1 MNDFEYGDLRFI
13 FEQAIPW
20 EKIREARGE
29 EEDYTQEYL
38 MTLDNG
44 AGFSKREVAP
54 RAGDV
59 DDRECTLATDG
70 NGGKSVRLPQ
80 GMMENLEG
88 LKGMGAFSG
97 LTFPEEV
104 GGLNFPLTVFFGL
117 GELFSM
123 GDSSLGL
130 TPMLQEGVGQVLIE
144 FADKKVTEDY
154 LPKLMSGERICSM
167 GLTEPG
173 AGSDLANMKTW
184 ARPVNGEG
192 RAEIPRVREI
202 EGSGTVYLLNGTKT
216 FITNGFG
223 DVLALAGTEEGISM
237 FLVMAQDKEVSRIEK
252 KLGIRG
258 SPTCELLFEDSPGIL
273 IGEPGMGLVPNML
286 KLMHF
291 ARLGVASQALGIAQR
306 AHTLA
311 RRYATHDR
319 VQFGVPIA
327 EHVPVRQIL
336 FENEIELQA
345 TRALTYLACQSFDL
359 KEATRKKARNLD
371 EEGSPDSGIRKD
383 LAKYIRLVDLLI
395 PLCKY
400 DAAELCNRVTYSSL
414 QVFGGYGFTREYPME
429 RLYRDARI
437 TSIYEGT
444 SQIQLREVFNEA
456 YYLEKIGLMN
466 QFKLGDAER
475 FVETERNRLFVEA
488 LFDEQ
493 EGEILSRDGSE
504 SPTREL
510 LKGIRE
516 MRNCLKV
523 SREELFLQEQ
533 GRSKE
538 AARKYHGLY
547 YKDYVDLLASILKAY
562 LLTRQGL
569 KAPYKQRVAKAYVA
583 RSILAAENVK
593 RRIKRGLDDLI
604 SDDYDAIM

>member
-1 MNDFEYGDLRFI
+1 MNDFEYADLRFI

-20 EKIREARGE
+20 EKIREARGD
-29 EEDYTQEYL
+29 EEDYTQEYV

-44 AGFSKREVAP
+44 AAFSKKEVAP
-54 RAGDV
+54 KAGDV
-59 DDRECTLATDG
+59 DDSECSLAIDESGEKT
-70 NGGKSVRLPQ
+70 VRLPQ
-80 GMMENLEG
+80 GMLENLEG

-144 FADKKVTEDY
+144 YADRKVIEDY
-154 LPKLMSGERICSM
+154 LPKLMSGERICAM

-173 AGSDLANMKTW
+173 AGSDLANMKTR

-192 RAEIPRVREI
+192 R
-202 EGSGTVYLLNGTKT
+202 VYLLSGTKT

-237 FLVMAQDKEVSRIEK
+237 FLVMAEDKEVSRIEK

-258 SPTCELLFEDSPGIL
+258 SPTCELMFEDSPGIL
-273 IGEPGMGLVPNML
+273 IGEPGMGLVPNMM

-291 ARLGVASQALGIAQR
+291 ARLGVSSQALGIAQR

-311 RRYATHDR
+311 KQYATYDR

-327 EHVPVRQIL
+327 EHTPVRQIL

-345 TRALTYLACQSFDL
+345 TRALTYLACQYFDL
-359 KEATRKKARNLD
+359 KEATRKRAGNLD
-371 EEGSPDSGIRKD
+371 QESSTNPGIRKD
-383 LAKYIRLVDLLI
+383 LAKYNRIVDLLI

-414 QVFGGYGFTREYPME
+414 QVFGGYGFTREYPLE

-466 QFKLGDAER
+466 QFKLGNKEQ
-475 FVETERNRLFVEA
+475 FVETERNRLFMEA
-488 LFDEQ
+488 LFDGYQQ
-493 EGEILSRDGSE
+493 EIVSMDGTDAS
-504 SPTREL
+504 TKEL
-510 LKGIRE
+510 LEGIQE
-516 MRNCLKV
+516 MRDCLRA

-533 GRSKE
+533 SRSKE
-538 AARKYHGLY
+538 VARKYHGLF
-547 YKDYVDLLASILKAY
+547 YKDYVDLLGSILKAY

-569 KAPYKQRVAKAYVA
+569 QAVHKKKVAKAYVA
-583 RSILAAENVK
+583 RSILAAEDIK
-593 RRIKRGLDDLI
+593 GRIKRGLDDLLE
-604 SDDYDAIM
+604 DDYDVIMA

>member
-44 AGFSKREVAP
+44 ANFSKKEVAP

-59 DDRECTLATDG
+59 DDRECCLASDG
-70 NGGKSVRLPQ
+70 NGGKSVQLPK

-88 LKGMGAFSG
+88 LKGMGALSG

-144 FADKKVTEDY
+144 FAGRKVVEDY

-173 AGSDLANMKTW
+173 AGSDLASMKTL

-192 RAEIPRVREI
+192 S
-202 EGSGTVYLLNGTKT
+202 GSVYLLNGTKT

-237 FLVMAQDKEVSRIEK
+237 FLVMAEDKEVSRIEK

-258 SPTCELLFEDSPGIL
+258 SPTCELLFENSPGIL

-291 ARLGVASQALGIAQR
+291 ARLGVASQALGIGQR

-311 RRYATHDR
+311 KRYATYDR

-327 EHVPVRQIL
+327 EHAPVRQIL

-359 KEATRKKARNLD
+359 KEATRKKAGNLD
-371 EEGSPDSGIRKD
+371 PEGSPNPGIRKD
-383 LAKYIRLVDLLI
+383 LTKHTRLVDLLI

-466 QFKLGDAER
+466 QFKLGDGER
-475 FVETERNRLFVEA
+475 FVETERNRLFVET

-493 EGEILSRDGSE
+493 EEKILSMEGSE
-504 SPTREL
+504 SSTQGL
-510 LKGIRE
+510 LSGIRE
-516 MRNCLKV
+516 MRDCLQV

-562 LLTRQGL
+562 LLTGQGL
-569 KAPYKQRVAKAYVA
+569 WASHKQRVARAYVE
-583 RSILAAENVK
+583 RSILAAEHVK
-593 RRIKRGLDDLI
+593 GRIKRGLDDLI
-604 SDDYDAIM
+604 TDDYDAIM

>member
-1 MNDFEYGDLRFI
+1 MNDFEYADLRFI

-20 EKIREARGE
+20 EKIREARGD
-29 EEDYTQEYL
+29 EEDYTQEYV

-44 AGFSKREVAP
+44 AAFSKKEVAP
-54 RAGDV
+54 KAGDV
-59 DDRECTLATDG
+59 DDSECSLAIDESGEKT
-70 NGGKSVRLPQ
+70 VRLPQ
-80 GMMENLEG
+80 GMLENLEG

-144 FADKKVTEDY
+144 YADRKVIEDY
-154 LPKLMSGERICSM
+154 LPKLMSGERICAM

-173 AGSDLANMKTW
+173 AGSDLANMKTR

-192 RAEIPRVREI
+192 R
-202 EGSGTVYLLNGTKT
+202 VYLLNGTKT

-237 FLVMAQDKEVSRIEK
+237 FLVMAEDKEVSRIEK

-258 SPTCELLFEDSPGIL
+258 SPTCELMFEDSPGIL
-273 IGEPGMGLVPNML
+273 IGEPGMGLVPNMM

-291 ARLGVASQALGIAQR
+291 ARLGVSSQALGIAQR

-311 RRYATHDR
+311 KQYATYDR

-327 EHVPVRQIL
+327 EHTPVRQIL

-345 TRALTYLACQSFDL
+345 TRALTYLACQYFDL
-359 KEATRKKARNLD
+359 KEATRKRAGNLD
-371 EEGSPDSGIRKD
+371 QESSTNPGIRKD
-383 LAKYIRLVDLLI
+383 LAKYNRIVDLLI

-414 QVFGGYGFTREYPME
+414 QVFGGYGFTREYPLE

-466 QFKLGDAER
+466 QFKLGNKEQ
-475 FVETERNRLFVEA
+475 FVETERNRLFMEA
-488 LFDEQ
+488 LFDGYQQ
-493 EGEILSRDGSE
+493 EIVSMDGTDAS
-504 SPTREL
+504 TKEL
-510 LKGIRE
+510 LEGIQE
-516 MRNCLKV
+516 MRDCLRA

-533 GRSKE
+533 SRSKE
-538 AARKYHGLY
+538 VARKYHGLF
-547 YKDYVDLLASILKAY
+547 YKDYVDLLGSILKAY

-569 KAPYKQRVAKAYVA
+569 QAVHKKKVAKAYVA
-583 RSILAAENVK
+583 RSILAAEDIK
-593 RRIKRGLDDLI
+593 GRIKRGLDDLLE
-604 SDDYDAIM
+604 DDYDVIMA